1 MRKASFSFFEASIQA
16 DFIGIDLTMS
26 DRKPTAYAGL
36 GANLRVSCLGFLM
49 SDDEIVDAI
58 IKGNPRL
65 VAIDAPLSLP
75 KGMDC
80 LEEDCLCRSISL
92 QNGRACER
100 ELAKL
105 GIPCYFT
112 TKKSIIKE
120 MVYRGIN
127 LKRELCRRDYEV
139 IEVYPYASKVRLF
152 GKPIPPKTRA
162 RGRAFLRE
170 RLADLI
176 PDLAPHIS
184 KLNHDLCDALV
195 AAYTAYLHNRSETE
209 AVGDPE
215 EGLIWIPLKS
225 LQRLN
230 HRLRGLTDCDNIRAR
245 ESSTNSEEGGID

>member
-1 MRKASFSFFEASIQA
+1 VREASFSFSEASIQA

-36 GANLRVSCLGFLM
+36 STDLRLCCLGFWG

-58 IKGNPRL
+58 IKWQPRL

-75 KGMDC
+75 EGMDC
-80 LEEDCLCRSISL
+80 LEEDCSCQSL
-92 QNGRACER
+92 LPQKGRACER
-100 ELAKL
+100 ELARL

-127 LKRELCRRDYEV
+127 LKRELCRRGHEV

-152 GKPIPPKTRA
+152 GRPIPPKTSS
-162 RGRAFLRE
+162 RGLSFLGE
-170 RLADLI
+170 RLAGLI

-184 KLNHDLCDALV
+184 KLNHDLCDALI
-195 AAYTAYLHNRSETE
+195 ASYTAYLHSQSETE

-215 EGLIWIPLKS
+215 EGLIWLPLKS
-225 LQRLN
+225 F
-230 HRLRGLTDCDNIRAR
+230 
-245 ESSTNSEEGGID
+245 

>member
-1 MRKASFSFFEASIQA
+1 MRKASFSFSEASIRA
-16 DFIGIDLTMS
+16 DFIGIDLTMP

-36 GANLRVSCLGFLM
+36 STDLRPCCLGFWD

-58 IKGNPRL
+58 IRWRPRL

-80 LEEDCLCRSISL
+80 LEEDCPCRSL
-92 QNGRACER
+92 LPQKGRACER

-127 LKRELCRRDYEV
+127 LKKELCRRGYEV

-162 RGRAFLRE
+162 RGLAFLKE
-170 RLADLI
+170 YLAYLI
-176 PDLAPHIS
+176 PDLAPYIS
-184 KLNHDLCDALV
+184 KLNHDLCDALI
-195 AAYTAYLHNRSETE
+195 AAYTAYLHSRSETE
-209 AVGDPE
+209 AVGDPG
-215 EGLIWIPLKS
+215 EGLIWIPS
-225 LQRLN
+225 QIV
-230 HRLRGLTDCDNIRAR
+230 RGT
-245 ESSTNSEEGGID
+245 